1 MVKITV
7 KTVKKDQYEI
17 DVDPSDTVQAL
28 KERLASS
35 YGVGDPSSQRLIHQ
49 GKIIGNDSF
58 TVSELSLKEGDFLV
72 LMVKAPAAAPAAPA
86 PVPAPAPAPAPAP
99 SPSPAP
105 APAPPVEQQRF
116 SPADEEKLSML
127 EAMGFPREMAVAALR
142 AAFGDADRAVQYL
155 MDGIPDD
162 LMTDRDPPAPA
173 APAAQPAAA
182 RAPPAAAQP
191 AGGAAPFSAD
201 SVAMALGTLGGA
213 PRAAMTPLQR
223 MQSDPQLM
231 QLIAMARQ
239 NPALVQ
245 PLLTQLA
252 ASNPPM
258 LQLIQQHQADFT
270 SLLNGTAPPL
280 AAPPPAAQ
288 GGPFTGADILAAMGM
303 GGAPAGGAPAPNTVP
318 PAGPPGMV
326 RIALTPAEAE
336 AVTRLE
342 SMGFPRDVALQAF
355 MACDKD
361 ENAAANLLFDG
372 GM

>member
-1 MVKITV
+1 
-7 KTVKKDQYEI
+7 
-17 DVDPSDTVQAL
+17 
-28 KERLASS
+28 
-35 YGVGDPSSQRLIHQ
+35 
-49 GKIIGNDSF
+49 
-58 TVSELSLKEGDFLV
+58 
-72 LMVKAPAAAPAAPA
+72 
-86 PVPAPAPAPAPAP
+86 
-99 SPSPAP
+99 
-105 APAPPVEQQRF
+105 VEQQQRF
-116 SPADEEKLSML
+116 SPEDEEKLSML

-182 RAPPAAAQP
+182 RAPPAAAPP

-201 SVAMALGTLGGA
+201 SVAMALGALGGA

-223 MQSDPQLM
+223 MQSDPQFM

-303 GGAPAGGAPAPNTVP
+303 GTGGAPAGGAPAPNTVP

-336 AVTRLE
+336 AVARLE
-342 SMGFPRDVALQAF
+342 SMGFPRDVVLQSY